1 MLVCRDCSSQN
12 ICTVLRL
19 GGGRRHT
26 ILVLHPAVVHYADL
40 HTLHALR
47 ALALHRLRVRVQPAP
62 RAVCPCARAA
72 FVPHAPTPAQP
83 ACRAFADPY
92 VEHDAL
98 TLFID
103 LILLKRDVYRHLL
116 FNRGLGARK
125 ASEAAEGVDAS
136 RERAETRRRWKQV
149 SDAGARLLGRGPNRV
164 AGTSI
169 SHPQTWTS
177 SRCDRCTFVLVLY
190 AFGLTSYVDH

>member
-1 MLVCRDCSSQN
+1 M
-12 ICTVLRL
+12 VLRF
-19 GGGRRHT
+19 GGRRRHT
-26 ILVLHPAVVHYADL
+26 TLALRHHHHADL

-47 ALALHRLRVRVQPAP
+47 ALALHRLRICVQPAP

-72 FVPHAPTPAQP
+72 SAPHAPTPAQP